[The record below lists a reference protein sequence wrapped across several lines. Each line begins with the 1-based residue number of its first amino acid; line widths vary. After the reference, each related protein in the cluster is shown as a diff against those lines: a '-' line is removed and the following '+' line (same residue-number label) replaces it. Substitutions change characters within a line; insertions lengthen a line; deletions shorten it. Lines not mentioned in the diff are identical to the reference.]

1 MKEAADDDDQRTT
14 GRKGIGVLES
24 IRVLQQGVKREGAP
38 GAGMSIPI
46 CGGMP
51 RRTPA
56 ERTKGGSL
64 FILSLTG
71 LTGFAIYK

>member
-38 GAGMSIPI
+38 GAGM
-46 CGGMP
+46 
-51 RRTPA
+51 
-56 ERTKGGSL
+56 
-64 FILSLTG
+64 
-71 LTGFAIYK
+71 